1 MHIQNA
7 LYLSQ
12 RWNMEMLVGVKY
24 ISFYEQEEDHDKMLL
39 RFAKISFKL
48 LQLQYIQDLKIL
60 TKWYKEVDI
69 ASKLP
74 PYFRHIII
82 ESHFLI
88 QAVFSDPQLS
98 RARIMLTQYYTI
110 LTIIDDTFDRYASLP
125 EAEILANSLERCTPD
140 HAMDNQPEY
149 LKAVLNFI
157 LDTLEDFEKELRSEG
172 KTYSVEANI
181 EEFKAA
187 VKAYFE
193 HAKWAHA
200 AHLPSFEEYMEVAEV
215 EIGVPRLVKS
225 ISVRGRL
232 MNDITGCEDD
242 MSRGQ
247 LTNSVNCYMKQDGVT
262 KQDALRELHKM
273 VADTDNIINEE
284 LLTTAGVS
292 SLVLKTVMGLAQ
304 SITVCY
310 NGCEGYTRPEGKI
323 KEYMTSMYVDQIR
336 L

>member
-1 MHIQNA
+1 MVQGGRHCIKVA
-7 LYLSQ
+7 T
-12 RWNMEMLVGVKY
+12 
-24 ISFYEQEEDHDKMLL
+24 
-39 RFAKISFKL
+39 L
-48 LQLQYIQDLKIL
+48 LQTHNHRKSFLDTSGVLRSTTLTCKDYVDSMTHSTDMRLFLRLK
-60 TKWYKEVDI
+60 
-69 ASKLP
+69 
-74 PYFRHIII
+74 
-82 ESHFLI
+82 
-88 QAVFSDPQLS
+88 
-98 RARIMLTQYYTI
+98 
-110 LTIIDDTFDRYASLP
+110 
-125 EAEILANSLERCTPD
+125 ILANSLERCTPD
-140 HAMDNQPEY
+140 HAMDNEPEY
-149 LKAVLNFI
+149 MKA
-157 LDTLEDFEKELRSEG
+157 
-172 KTYSVEANI
+172 
-181 EEFKAA
+181 FKAA

-232 MNDITGCEDD
+232 MNDITGFEDD

-247 LTNSVNCYMKQDGVT
+247 ITNAVNCYMKQYGVT

-273 VADTDNIINEE
+273 VADTDNITNEE

>member
-1 MHIQNA
+1 MKPTTRAEAEAATLHH
-7 LYLSQ
+7 LSGEGKI
-12 RWNMEMLVGVKY
+12 R
-24 ISFYEQEEDHDKMLL
+24 SDPDLL
-39 RFAKISFKL
+39 RLKAETEDRRL
-48 LQLQYIQDLKIL
+48 L
-60 TKWYKEVDI
+60 
-69 ASKLP
+69 KLP
-74 PYFRHIII
+74 ENSCPRWC
-82 ESHFLI
+82 
-88 QAVFSDPQLS
+88 S
-98 RARIMLTQYYTI
+98 R
-110 LTIIDDTFDRYASLP
+110 
-125 EAEILANSLERCTPD
+125 
-140 HAMDNQPEY
+140 
-149 LKAVLNFI
+149 
-157 LDTLEDFEKELRSEG
+157 
-172 KTYSVEANI
+172 
-181 EEFKAA
+181 EFKAA

-232 MNDITGCEDD
+232 MNDITGFEDD

-247 LTNSVNCYMKQDGVT
+247 ITNAVNCYMKQYGVT

-273 VADTDNIINEE
+273 VADTDNITNEE

>member
-1 MHIQNA
+1 M
-7 LYLSQ
+7 Y
-12 RWNMEMLVGVKY
+12 
-24 ISFYEQEEDHDKMLL
+24 
-39 RFAKISFKL
+39 
-48 LQLQYIQDLKIL
+48 
-60 TKWYKEVDI
+60 
-69 ASKLP
+69 
-74 PYFRHIII
+74 
-82 ESHFLI
+82 
-88 QAVFSDPQLS
+88 
-98 RARIMLTQYYTI
+98 
-110 LTIIDDTFDRYASLP
+110 
-125 EAEILANSLERCTPD
+125 RCTPD

-215 EIGVPRLVKS
+215 EIGV
-225 ISVRGRL
+225 
-232 MNDITGCEDD
+232 
-242 MSRGQ
+242 GQ
-247 LTNSVNCYMKQDGVT
+247 LTNAVNCYMKQDGVT

>member
-1 MHIQNA
+1 MTHSTDMR
-7 LYLSQ
+7 L
-12 RWNMEMLVGVKY
+12 
-24 ISFYEQEEDHDKMLL
+24 FL
-39 RFAKISFKL
+39 R
-48 LQLQYIQDLKIL
+48 LK
-60 TKWYKEVDI
+60 
-69 ASKLP
+69 
-74 PYFRHIII
+74 
-82 ESHFLI
+82 
-88 QAVFSDPQLS
+88 
-98 RARIMLTQYYTI
+98 
-110 LTIIDDTFDRYASLP
+110 
-125 EAEILANSLERCTPD
+125 ILANSLERCTPD
-140 HAMDNQPEY
+140 HAMDNEPEY
-149 LKAVLNFI
+149 MKAVLNFI
-157 LDTLEDFEKELRSEG
+157 LDTLEDFEKELWSEG
-172 KTYSVEANI
+172 KTNQSRIIYI
-181 EEFKAA
+181 YIYIFLQFKAA

-232 MNDITGCEDD
+232 MNDITGFEDD

-247 LTNSVNCYMKQDGVT
+247 ITNAVNCYMKQYGVT

-273 VADTDNIINEE
+273 VADTDNITNEE